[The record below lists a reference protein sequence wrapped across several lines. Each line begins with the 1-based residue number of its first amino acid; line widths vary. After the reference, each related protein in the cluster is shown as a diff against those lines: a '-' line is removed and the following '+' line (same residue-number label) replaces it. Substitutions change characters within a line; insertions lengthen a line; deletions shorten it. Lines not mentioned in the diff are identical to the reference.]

1 MGATLPGMERQR
13 HGTDSID
20 AHGDGKPQPG
30 LATKSAGAEKRVLQ
44 MITVEYPSVHLGTM
58 SGREEALFT
67 IPSHAS
73 HHSVQATVSAS
84 LLRILSSR

>member
-20 AHGDGKPQPG
+20 AHGAANHNRALPPN
-30 LATKSAGAEKRVLQ
+30 LLQ
-44 MITVEYPSVHLGTM
+44 MIAVEYPSVHLGTM